1 MKEVHPES
9 GKCFHFDNGSHS
21 PTLVSLLDSRQKE
34 GSLRRKSARQP
45 SFSTWVVASQTKV
58 KESCVVS
65 EATDT
70 RHTRFIPWFLM
81 RELKTSWRREEKE
94 SRLLR
99 HTLFLSVVRRRRGN
113 SMVTNKWSNFFFR
126 ESRKEL
132 FLPLVSQNLVF
143 VVVIQLPILI
153 ALNRFVCDSYSLE
166 HRIHLLLQQ
175 QQQNYYGSIV
185 SAVHSVYKTN
195 FIRSCLTF
203 SSRYSCYKICSCTVC
218 SSQSSFRSPCLVSF
232 HESQSFQRESNV

>member
-99 HTLFLSVVRRRRGN
+99 HTLSLCSSTTTTREQYGN
-113 SMVTNKWSNFFFR
+113 EQVKQLLLQGIKKRTLPASCFS
-126 ESRKEL
+126 ESCLRCRYSAANTYCSQSLCMWLL
-132 FLPLVSQNLVF
+132 FL
-143 VVVIQLPILI
+143 
-153 ALNRFVCDSYSLE
+153 RTSYSLTSPTTTTE
-166 HRIHLLLQQ
+166 LLWIHRECRAFC
-175 QQQNYYGSIV
+175 V
-185 SAVHSVYKTN
+185 
-195 FIRSCLTF
+195 
-203 SSRYSCYKICSCTVC
+203 
-218 SSQSSFRSPCLVSF
+218 
-232 HESQSFQRESNV
+232 